1 MENTILN
8 NKLLENTILNNKLLE
23 NTILNN
29 KLLENTI
36 LCKEGYLI
44 PKTEKYKSQIEILK
58 KELKVEPYQPYTFSK
73 NDTNLKF
80 DVYQENENYYNIPKF
95 YGLKRFGK
103 PDENKEIIGSEI
115 DIKFNGDLRPIQKEI
130 IDKVVPHIKQHD
142 GGVLVLPCAA
152 GKTVLSLYLAS
163 LFKVKTLVIVH
174 KTFLLNQWKERAE
187 QFTNARIGIIQQN
200 KIEIDGKDIV
210 IGMLQSIARDK
221 YDEDIFRDF
230 GLVIFDEAHHAPSQ
244 YFSKALPLIA
254 SKLTIGLSAT
264 PKRTDRLEKIL
275 YWYFGEIMYKAEVEE
290 NNKVLVNIINYDIEH
305 EKFKEF
311 LMYTGDV
318 NRPKTINKITTIG
331 RRNKFI
337 IDCIEET
344 LQEDG
349 RRILILSDRIEHLQ
363 TLKNRLDE
371 REIASSDFY
380 IGGMKAKALEKAKLA
395 QVIFASYGMASEGL
409 DIPELNT
416 LFMVTS
422 RKEVEQAVGR
432 VIRKVNPII
441 RPLIYDFT
449 DQLPSFVN
457 QGRHRRK
464 LYKKMGF
471 EIKITEVKNNMIIRE
486 ECISELTNIKES
498 ISVNN
503 NECDFID

>member
-1 MENTILN
+1 M
-8 NKLLENTILNNKLLE
+8 
-23 NTILNN
+23 
-29 KLLENTI
+29 ENTI
-36 LCKEGYLI
+36 LCKNGYLI
-44 PKTEKYKSQIEILK
+44 PKIKKFKDQIELIK
-58 KELKVEPYQPYTFSK
+58 KDLVVEPYQPYVFCK
-73 NDTNLKF
+73 NDKNTKF
-80 DVYQENENYYNIPKF
+80 NVYQENDEYYCIPKF
-95 YGLKRFGK
+95 YGLKKFGK
-103 PDENKEIIGSEI
+103 PDFNKEIIGSEI
-115 DIKFNGDLRPIQKEI
+115 NINFNGELRPSQKEI
-130 IDKVVPHIKQHD
+130 INKVIPHINEND

-187 QFTNARIGIIQQN
+187 EFTNARIGIIQQN
-200 KIEIDGKDIV
+200 KIEIDNKDIV
-210 IGMLQSIARDK
+210 IGMLQSIAKDK
-221 YDEDIFRDF
+221 YDEEIFKDF

-244 YFSKALPLIA
+244 YFSKALPIIT

-275 YWYFGEIMYKAEVEE
+275 YWYFGDIMYKAEVEE
-290 NNKVLVNIINYDIEH
+290 NNKVLVNIINYDIDH

-331 RRNKFI
+331 RRNKYI
-337 IDCIEET
+337 IDCLEEI

-349 RRILILSDRIEHLQ
+349 RKVLILSDRIEHLQ

-371 REIASSDFY
+371 RLLTTSDFY
-380 IGGMKAKALEKAKLA
+380 IGGMKQKDLEKAKLA
-395 QVIFASYGMASEGL
+395 NVIFASYGMASEGL

-432 VIRKVNPII
+432 VIRKINPDL
-441 RPLIYDFT
+441 RPLVYDFT

-457 QGRHRRK
+457 QGVHRRK
-464 LYKKMGF
+464 LYRKMGF
-471 EIKITEVKNNMIIRE
+471 EVKITEVKNNVIVRE
-486 ECISELTNIKES
+486 ELLNDLKNVKVNYKSNIE
-498 ISVNN
+498 IGFV
-503 NECDFID
+503 D

>member
-1 MENTILN
+1 MD
-8 NKLLENTILNNKLLE
+8 K
-23 NTILNN
+23 
-29 KLLENTI
+29 TI
-36 LCKEGYLI
+36 LCKQGYLI
-44 PKTEKYKSQIEILK
+44 PKSDKYKNQIELLK
-58 KELKVEPYQPYTFSK
+58 KELKVEPYQPFTFSK
-73 NDTNLKF
+73 NDKVVKF
-80 DVYQENENYYNIPKF
+80 NVYQENDDYYCIPKF
-95 YGLKRFGK
+95 YGIKNFGK
-103 PDENKEIIGSEI
+103 ADINKEIIGSEI
-115 DIKFNGDLRPIQKEI
+115 NITFNGELRPMQKEI
-130 IDKVVPHIKQHD
+130 INKVIPHIKEND

-187 QFTNARIGIIQQN
+187 QFTNAKIGIIQQN
-200 KIEIDGKDIV
+200 KIDTDDKDIV
-210 IGMLQSIARDK
+210 IGMLQSIAKDK
-221 YDEDIFRDF
+221 YEDEIFKDF

-244 YFSKALPLIA
+244 YFSKALPLIS

-290 NNKVLVNIINYDIEH
+290 NNKVLVNIINYDIDH

-337 IDCIEET
+337 VNNIEEI
-344 LQEDG
+344 LQEDE
-349 RRILILSDRIEHLQ
+349 RKILVLSDRIEHLQ
-363 TLKNRLDE
+363 TLKNRLDD
-371 REIASSDFY
+371 REITISDFY
-380 IGGMKAKALEKAKLA
+380 IGGMKQKALEKAKLA

-432 VIRKVNPII
+432 VIRKINPNV
-441 RPLIYDFT
+441 RPLIYDFI
-449 DQLPSFVN
+449 DQIPCFVN
-457 QGRHRRK
+457 QGRIRRR

-471 EIKITEVKNNMIIRE
+471 EIIIIEVKDNIITRE
-486 ECISELTNIKES
+486 ECISELSNIKE
-498 ISVNN
+498 IINTNN
-503 NECDFID
+503 NDCDFVD

>member
-1 MENTILN
+1 MD
-8 NKLLENTILNNKLLE
+8 K
-23 NTILNN
+23 
-29 KLLENTI
+29 TI

-44 PKTEKYKSQIEILK
+44 PKTNKYKNHIEILK
-58 KELKVEPYQPYTFSK
+58 KDLIVEPYQPYTFSK
-73 NDTNLKF
+73 NNVNLKF
-80 DVYQENENYYNIPKF
+80 NVYQENNNYYSIPKY
-95 YGLKRFGK
+95 YGITTFGK
-103 PDENKEIIGSEI
+103 PDENKELIGSEI
-115 DIKFNGDLRPIQKEI
+115 NIIFNGDLRPIQKEI
-130 IDKVVPHIKQHD
+130 IDKVVPYIKEHD

-163 LFKVKTLVIVH
+163 LFKLKTLVIVH

-187 QFTNARIGIIQQN
+187 QFTNAKIGIIQQN
-200 KIEIDGKDIV
+200 KIDIDGKDIV
-210 IGMLQSIARDK
+210 IGMLQSIAKDK
-221 YDEDIFRDF
+221 YDVDIFRDF

-244 YFSKALPLIA
+244 FFSKALPLIA

-264 PKRTDRLEKIL
+264 PNRTDRLEKIL
-275 YWYFGEIMYKAEVEE
+275 YWYFGNIMYKANIEE

-331 RRNKFI
+331 RRNIFI
-337 IDCIEET
+337 VNCIEEI
-344 LQEDG
+344 LQECG
-349 RRILILSDRIEHLQ
+349 RKILILSDRIEHLQ
-363 TLKNRLDE
+363 TLKNRLDN
-371 REIASSDFY
+371 REIVSSDFY
-380 IGGMKAKALEKAKLA
+380 IGGMKQKLLEKAKEA

-416 LFMVTS
+416 LIMVTS
-422 RKEVEQAVGR
+422 RKEVEQAIGR

-441 RPLIYDFT
+441 RPLIYDLT
-449 DQLPSFVN
+449 DQLPCFVN
-457 QGRHRRK
+457 QGRNRRK

-471 EIKITEVKNNMIIRE
+471 EIKITEVKNNIIIRE
-486 ECISELTNIKES
+486 ESINELINIKEVDNS
-498 ISVNN
+498 INN

>member
-1 MENTILN
+1 MLN
-8 NKLLENTILNNKLLE
+8 PTN
-23 NTILNN
+23 
-29 KLLENTI
+29 
-36 LCKEGYLI
+36 
-44 PKTEKYKSQIEILK
+44 
-58 KELKVEPYQPYTFSK
+58 PYTFSNNYK
-73 NDTNLKF
+73 PIKF
-80 DVYQENENYYNIPKF
+80 DVYQENKEYYCIPKF
-95 YGLKRFGK
+95 YSLKNFGK
-103 PDENKEIIGSEI
+103 PDINKEIIGSEI
-115 DIKFNGDLRPIQKEI
+115 NINFNGELRPLQKEI
-130 IDKVVPHIKQHD
+130 INIVVPHMNEHN

-174 KTFLLNQWKERAE
+174 KSFLLNQWKERAE
-187 QFTNARIGIIQQN
+187 QFTNAQIGIIQQN
-200 KIEIDGKDIV
+200 KIDIDGKDIV
-210 IGMLQSIARDK
+210 IGMLQSIAKDK
-221 YDEDIFRDF
+221 YDSEIFKDF

-254 SKLTIGLSAT
+254 SKLSIGLSAT

-290 NNKVLVNIINYDIEH
+290 NKKVLVNIINYDIEH

-337 IDCIEET
+337 IDTLEEI

-349 RRILILSDRIEHLQ
+349 RKILILSDRIEHLQ
-363 TLKNRLDE
+363 TLKNRLDA
-371 REIASSDFY
+371 REITTSDFY
-380 IGGMKAKALEKAKLA
+380 VGGMKAKALEKAKLA

-432 VIRKVNPII
+432 IIRKVNADI
-441 RPLIYDFT
+441 RPVIFDFT

-457 QGRHRRK
+457 QGRNRRK

-471 EIKITEVKNNMIIRE
+471 EIKIREVKNNIIIRD
-486 ECISELTNIKES
+486 ECVSSLINVKEYVK
-498 ISVNN
+498 VNEN
-503 NECDFID
+503 NCNFID

>member
-1 MENTILN
+1 ME
-8 NKLLENTILNNKLLE
+8 K
-23 NTILNN
+23 
-29 KLLENTI
+29 TI
-36 LCKEGYLI
+36 LCKQGYLI
-44 PKTEKYKSQIEILK
+44 PKSDKYKNQIELLK
-58 KELKVEPYQPYTFSK
+58 KELKVEPYQPFTFSK
-73 NDTNLKF
+73 NDKVVKF
-80 DVYQENENYYNIPKF
+80 NVYQENDDYYCIPKF
-95 YGLKRFGK
+95 YGIKNFGK
-103 PDENKEIIGSEI
+103 ADINKEIIGSEI
-115 DIKFNGDLRPIQKEI
+115 NITFNGELRPMQKEI
-130 IDKVVPHIKQHD
+130 INKVIPHIKEND

-187 QFTNARIGIIQQN
+187 QFTNAKIGIIQQN
-200 KIEIDGKDIV
+200 KIDTDDKDIV
-210 IGMLQSIARDK
+210 IGMLQSIAKDK
-221 YDEDIFRDF
+221 YEDEIFKDF

-244 YFSKALPLIA
+244 YFSKALPLIS

-290 NNKVLVNIINYDIEH
+290 NNKVLVNIINYDIDH

-337 IDCIEET
+337 VNNIEEI
-344 LQEDG
+344 LQEDE
-349 RRILILSDRIEHLQ
+349 RKILVLSDRIEHLQ
-363 TLKNRLDE
+363 TLKNRLDD
-371 REIASSDFY
+371 REITISDFY
-380 IGGMKAKALEKAKLA
+380 IGGMKQKALEKAKLA

-432 VIRKVNPII
+432 VIRKINPNV
-441 RPLIYDFT
+441 RPLIYDFI
-449 DQLPSFVN
+449 DQIPCFVN
-457 QGRHRRK
+457 QGRIRRR

-471 EIKITEVKNNMIIRE
+471 EIKIIEVKDNIITRE
-486 ECISELTNIKES
+486 ECISELSNIKE
-498 ISVNN
+498 IINTNN
-503 NECDFID
+503 NDCDFVD